1 MQNSEALTDPFHEH
15 RPLIAESHG
24 AHAHG
29 HHPDHGHS
37 HAGGHHHLHHAGQ
50 LHRPAQRR
58 AFLICILLTV
68 VMMIVETVG
77 GYLFGSLMLY
87 SDAIHMFSHA
97 AALGV
102 SYAAILLASRRTS
115 ENYSFGLFRI
125 EILGAFINGVLL
137 VFFTVWIVY
146 EAIRHIAD
154 PDDIHVEQMFIIAVI
169 GLFVNLGTA
178 LILYRSG
185 VEDLNTKSAFL
196 HMLGDTLSSI
206 GIVVGAGIIKLTDWT
221 IIDPLL
227 SLVIALVIGRW
238 AYSLLRDS
246 IRILMERKPDG
257 IDLDE
262 VKESM
267 RARSPEEVTVEDLHI
282 WEITSQYVCLSAR
295 IEVKGMSVQEASQ
308 LRIALAEE
316 LRDRFG
322 IAHATLW
329 FVES

>member
-29 HHPDHGHS
+29 HHHDHGHS
-37 HAGGHHHLHHAGQ
+37 HAGGHHLHHASH

-58 AFLICILLTV
+58 AFLICILLTAA
-68 VMMIVETVG
+68 MMIVETVG
-77 GYLFGSLMLY
+77 GYLFRSLMLH

-137 VFFTVWIVY
+137 IFFTVWIVY
-146 EAIRHIAD
+146 EAIHHIAH
-154 PDDIHVEQMFIIAVI
+154 PEPIRVKEMFIVAAL

-178 LILYRSG
+178 VILYRSG

-206 GIVVGAGIIKLTDWT
+206 GIVVGAGVVWLTGWT

-238 AYSLLRDS
+238 AHSLLRDS

-267 RARSPEEVTVEDLHI
+267 RACSPEEVKVEDLHV

-295 IEVKGMSVQEASQ
+295 LEVKDMSVQEASQ

>member
-1 MQNSEALTDPFHEH
+1 MQNSEAFTDPFHEH

-29 HHPDHGHS
+29 HHHDHGHS

-68 VMMIVETVG
+68 AMMIVETVG
-77 GYLFGSLMLY
+77 GYLFRSLMLH

-146 EAIRHIAD
+146 EAIHHIAH
-154 PDDIHVEQMFIIAVI
+154 PEHIRVKEMFIVAVL

-178 LILYRSG
+178 VILYRSG

-206 GIVVGAGIIKLTDWT
+206 GIVVGAGIVWLTGWT

-227 SLVIALVIGRW
+227 SILIALVIGRW
-238 AYSLLRDS
+238 AHSLLRDS

-267 RARSPEEVTVEDLHI
+267 RARSPEEVKVEDLHV

-295 IEVKGMSVQEASQ
+295 LEVKGMSVQEASQ